1 MQSALGSGRKEVLDR
16 MDAQNEFVSG
26 ACYGYEALLEDY
38 LEGTLD
44 TANARKVSEHL
55 RTCTDCS
62 LAVENA
68 APAAKWLR
76 AAEPTPDPGPGFA
89 RIVMARVRMERDAR
103 GRVSVW
109 EPLASLAW
117 KFATTAALALVIML
131 VYASRGNSVP
141 VADVPQVSATSSVAD
156 SLALGQT
163 SVPMVRGDL
172 ISMVTE
178 SDNGQ
183 R

>member
-1 MQSALGSGRKEVLDR
+1 

-38 LEGTLD
+38 LEGALD
-44 TANARKVSEHL
+44 AANSRKVADHL
-55 RTCTDCS
+55 RTCAGCS
-62 LAVENA
+62 FAVDSA
-68 APAAKWLR
+68 APVAKWLR
-76 AAEPTPDPGPGFA
+76 VVEPTPDPGPAFV
-89 RIVMARVRMERDAR
+89 RTVMARVRMEQETR

-109 EPLASLAW
+109 EPLVSLAW
-117 KFATTAALALVIML
+117 KFATTAALALVIL
-131 VYASRGNSVP
+131 LAYASRGNGVP
-141 VADVPQVSATSSVAD
+141 VADLPSAPAVATSSVAD

-163 SVPMVRGDL
+163 SVPVVRGDL

-178 SDNGQ
+178 SDNAQ